1 MQTITINQIPDS
13 IDSFTNLRNSIAT
26 TAEGG
31 AAMLVLAMIKYIEK
45 QDLGL
50 QFFTLALD
58 KSNLSQVTGGVHV
71 KGYAPSSSIQYHIK
85 RLGSLP
91 YLPASYIVGTS
102 PQQGYQLPSPPY
114 KISLFRNKNSV
125 FEEDKLIK
133 VFVECSGAD
142 SSRPVTLKKNDKGI
156 WKASECSS
164 LFVGIRKPAT
174 DEVDDL

>member
-13 IDSFTNLRNSIAT
+13 IEAFTQMRNSIAT

-31 AAMLVLAMIKYIEK
+31 AAMLVTAMLKYIEK

-50 QFFTLALD
+50 QFFTLTLD
-58 KSNLSQVTGGVHV
+58 KGNLSQVTGGVHV

-91 YLPASYIVGTS
+91 YLPASYVAGTS
-102 PQQGYQLPSPPY
+102 PEQGYRLPSPPY
-114 KISLFRNKNSV
+114 KINIFRNKNSV
-125 FEEDKLIK
+125 LQEDKLIK

-164 LFVGIRKPAT
+164 LFVGIRKPAEE
-174 DEVDDL
+174 EVDDL